1 MVSVVTTLSE
11 RRDHPAIG
19 IATFIGNL
27 ILMSLISALVR
38 TLSLNFPLSEILLF
52 RFIFAMLFFWLIL
65 FSTTGIGSL
74 STKRPLEHVIRSFS
88 GICSLGLFYY
98 AVTVI
103 PIADATAL
111 AYAAPIFITLFSIF
125 LLDETIGIRR
135 WVAVIIGF
143 AGVILIAQPGGSD
156 WNAGFVAAVG
166 SAISGALVAIWL
178 RRLSSSEKSV
188 AIGLYYNS
196 TGTVFCVAWVV
207 YSGWVLPQGSELLMI
222 LIFGLMC
229 AAQQWLL
236 TISFRYA
243 EASLLAPF
251 EYLAMVFA
259 AIVGFVFWDE
269 VPVLT
274 TWLGGVVIAA
284 SGLFIFMRRRQG
296 ISQDRSRGE

>member
-1 MVSVVTTLSE
+1 M
-11 RRDHPAIG
+11 
-19 IATFIGNL
+19 
-27 ILMSLISALVR
+27 
-38 TLSLNFPLSEILLF
+38 
-52 RFIFAMLFFWLIL
+52 
-65 FSTTGIGSL
+65 
-74 STKRPLEHVIRSFS
+74 
-88 GICSLGLFYY
+88 
-98 AVTVI
+98 
-103 PIADATAL
+103 
-111 AYAAPIFITLFSIF
+111 
-125 LLDETIGIRR
+125 
-135 WVAVIIGF
+135 
-143 AGVILIAQPGGSD
+143 IAQPGGAD

-166 SAISGALVAIWL
+166 SAIAGALVAIWL

-207 YSGWVLPQGSELLMI
+207 YSGWVLPQGSELLMF
-222 LIFGLMC
+222 LIFCIMC

-274 TWLGGVVIAA
+274 TWLGGMVIAA
-284 SGLFIFMRRRQG
+284 SGLFIFMRNLCV
-296 ISQDRSRGE
+296 